1 MLRFGVVRS
10 VHPARG
16 SSDPPK
22 RGTQGPWASYSGRVL
37 VNGHFEGSI
46 VGRADAVRGLTELV
60 GTSRLVTLIGPGGVG
75 KSTLAAEVIDEVEPE
90 FGRVVVVP
98 LADADD
104 DAEVLRVAAASLA
117 EEAELSLEGFVAALA
132 ATPTLLVLDNC
143 EHVVD
148 AAATL
153 VSSVTRQAPEARVV
167 ATSRR
172 PLDLSGE
179 AIWPV
184 WPLAVPAED
193 TTVDLALATASV
205 QLFVERARSVAPTFD
220 LDDDNLRLVI
230 DICRLADGVPL
241 VLELA
246 AALVRT
252 QPLGAIRDVMAD
264 SGVET
269 VSRDVLDHHRSVAA
283 SLDWSRRFLAAD
295 DLDLF
300 DRLAVFVGG
309 FRSDAVEAVAPGCD
323 ATALRRLVD
332 HSLVQFDPRSGR
344 YRILEPVRRDSLAR
358 LDPTALESARSAH
371 VSYCAGVV
379 ELIHRA
385 RHAPDPENEFPSF
398 WAEAANI
405 RAALRRLRAEGDL
418 ERYFS
423 LVGPIAPWIVHY
435 VPSERPTEWEELIG
449 TPGLDIPPSWRAN
462 VQLALAFHASHRA
475 RHQDAL
481 RYSEA
486 AQRHVADDDIHTAL
500 AELASGNAHLELGA
514 VDAARAAY
522 RRSIELAAEMGEVYP
537 GMLGRIALARLDPDD
552 PETTAHLEDALEMAR
567 GGYAA
572 MHSLIA
578 AQLAGRAQRQDRPSD
593 AVRLADEAVEQARRT
608 TAGEVLASALTTR
621 AELAIAVGDRSLAA
635 GLLDEAGAVG
645 RIIAH
650 QPLLDR
656 IDAALDELESTVN
669 ASTTALTPTDGLVE
683 PLSERELGVLRLLRG
698 DLTQRE
704 IGDELYIAA
713 STVKSHIKS
722 IYRKLGVG
730 KRSHA
735 ITRAGELGLFD

>member
-1 MLRFGVVRS
+1 M
-10 VHPARG
+10 
-16 SSDPPK
+16 
-22 RGTQGPWASYSGRVL
+22 L
-37 VNGHFEGSI
+37 VNSPSGGSI

-60 GTSRLVTLIGPGGVG
+60 AGSRLVTLIGPGGVG

-90 FGRVVVVP
+90 FGQIVVVP

-104 DAEVLRVAAASLA
+104 DSEVLRVAAAALA
-117 EEAELSLEGFVAALA
+117 EEAELSLDGFVASVSAM
-132 ATPTLLVLDNC
+132 PTLLVLDNC

-153 VSSVTRQAPEARVV
+153 VGAVIRGADEVRVL

-193 TTVDLALATASV
+193 TTVDLALGTASV
-205 QLFVERARSVAPTFD
+205 QLFVERARNVAPTFD
-220 LDDDNLRLVI
+220 LDEDNLGAVV

-252 QPLGAIRDVMAD
+252 QPLAAIRTVMTE

-269 VSRDVLDHHRSVAA
+269 ASRDVLDHHRSVAA
-283 SLDWSRRFLAAD
+283 SLDWSRRFLPGT

-309 FRSDAVEAVAPGCD
+309 FRADAVEAVAPDSDLG
-323 ATALRRLVD
+323 ALRRLVD

-358 LDPTALESARSAH
+358 LAADELAAAQAAH
-371 VSYCAGVV
+371 VTYCVRVV
-379 ELIHRA
+379 DQIHRA
-385 RHAPDPENEFPSF
+385 RHAPDPENEFPRF

-405 RAALRRLRAEGDL
+405 RAALRRLRGDDDIEG
-418 ERYFS
+418 YFS

-435 VPSERPTEWEELIG
+435 VPSERPSEWEALLDR
-449 TPGLDIPPSWRAN
+449 PGVEIPSAWRAN
-462 VQLALAFHASHRA
+462 ISLALAFHASHRA

-481 RYSEA
+481 RYAEA
-486 AQRHVADDDIHTAL
+486 AQLHVPDDDIHVAL
-500 AELASGNAHLELGA
+500 AELASGNAHVELGA
-514 VDAARAAY
+514 TDAARSSY
-522 RRSIELAAEMGEVYP
+522 RRTIELATDTGETYP

-552 PETTAHLEDALEMAR
+552 PETTAYLEDALEMAR
-567 GGYAA
+567 DGFAA
-572 MHSLIA
+572 MHSMIA
-578 AQLAGRAQRQDRPSD
+578 AELAGRSHRQQRHLD
-593 AVRLADEAVEQARRT
+593 AIRLADEAIEQARRT
-608 TAGEVLASALTTR
+608 TAGEILASALTTR
-621 AELAIAVGDRSLAA
+621 AELAIADGERTMA
-635 GLLDEAGAVG
+635 GELLDEAGAVG
-645 RIIAH
+645 RIIGH
-650 QPLLDR
+650 QPLLAR
-656 IDAALDELESTVN
+656 IDDAWQALDAG
-669 ASTTALTPTDGLVE
+669 ASSLHDGSVSANGGLIE

>member
-1 MLRFGVVRS
+1 M
-10 VHPARG
+10 
-16 SSDPPK
+16 
-22 RGTQGPWASYSGRVL
+22 
-37 VNGHFEGSI
+37 NGHFEGSI

-60 GTSRLVTLIGPGGVG
+60 AASRLVTLIGPGGVG

-90 FGRVVVVP
+90 FGRVVMVP

-148 AAATL
+148 AAASL
-153 VSSVTRQAPEARVV
+153 VSSVTRRVPEVQVV

-184 WPLAVPAED
+184 WPLAVPAEE
-193 TTVDLALATASV
+193 TRVELALATASV

-220 LDDDNLRLVI
+220 LDDDNLRLVV

-252 QPLGAIRDVMAD
+252 EPLAAIRDVMAD

-269 VSRDVLDHHRSVAA
+269 ASRDVLDHHRSVAA
-283 SLDWSRRFLAAD
+283 SLDWSRRFLTAQ

-309 FRSDAVEAVAPGCD
+309 FRADAIEAVVPGGD
-323 ATALRRLVD
+323 PTALRRLVD

-344 YRILEPVRRDSLAR
+344 YRILEPVRRDSLTR
-358 LDPTALESARSAH
+358 LGPVALERAQAAH

-385 RHAPDPENEFPSF
+385 RHAPDPDNEFPRF

-405 RAALRRLRAEGDL
+405 RGALRRLRTDGEI

-435 VPSERPTEWEELIG
+435 VPSERPAEWEELLG
-449 TPGLDIPPSWRAN
+449 TPDLNIPDAWRAN

-481 RYSEA
+481 RYAEA
-486 AQRHVADDDIHTAL
+486 AQLHAPDDDIHRAL

-514 VDAARAAY
+514 TEAARASY
-522 RRSIELAAEMGEVYP
+522 RRTVDLAAEMGEVYP
-537 GMLGRIALARLDPDD
+537 GILGRIALARLDPDD
-552 PETTAHLEDALEMAR
+552 PETTAFLEDALEMAR
-567 GGYAA
+567 GGFAA

-578 AQLAGRAQRQDRPSD
+578 AELAGRAHRQDRRSD
-593 AVRLADEAVEQARRT
+593 AARLADEAVVQARRT
-608 TAGEVLASALTTR
+608 TTGEVLASALTTR

-656 IDAALDELESTVN
+656 IDAAWDELERTAVAAGPSPI
-669 ASTTALTPTDGLVE
+669 ASGGLVE
-683 PLSERELGVLRLLRG
+683 PLSDRELGVLRLLRG

-735 ITRAGELGLFD
+735 ITRAAELGLFD

>member
-1 MLRFGVVRS
+1 M
-10 VHPARG
+10 
-16 SSDPPK
+16 
-22 RGTQGPWASYSGRVL
+22 L
-37 VNGHFEGSI
+37 VNGHSGGSI

-60 GTSRLVTLIGPGGVG
+60 AGSRLVTLIGPGGVG
-75 KSTLAAEVIDEVEPE
+75 KSTLATELIDEIEPE
-90 FGRVVVVP
+90 FNQVVVVP

-104 DAEVLRVAAASLA
+104 DAEVLRVAAAALA
-117 EEAELSLEGFVAALA
+117 EEAELSLEGFVASIS
-132 ATPTLLVLDNC
+132 ATSTLLVLDNC

-148 AAATL
+148 AAAAL
-153 VSSVTRQAPEARVV
+153 VGAVIRQASDVRVL

-193 TTVDLALATASV
+193 ISVDLALGTASV
-205 QLFVERARSVAPTFD
+205 QLFVERARNVAPTFD
-220 LDDDNLRLVI
+220 LDEDNLRVVV

-252 QPLGAIRDVMAD
+252 QPLAAIRDVMAD

-269 VSRDVLDHHRSVAA
+269 ARRDVLDHHRSVAA
-283 SLDWSRRFLAAD
+283 SLDWSRRFLADA

-309 FRSDAVEAVAPGCD
+309 FRAAAVEAVAPDCD
-323 ATALRRLVD
+323 PAALRRLVD

-358 LDPTALESARSAH
+358 LDPETVATAQAAH
-371 VSYCAGVV
+371 VAYCARVV
-379 ELIHRA
+379 EQIHVA
-385 RHAPDPENEFPSF
+385 RHAPDPENEFPRF

-405 RAALRRLRAEGDL
+405 RAALRRLRAEGDI
-418 ERYFS
+418 EAYFS

-435 VPSERPTEWEELIG
+435 VPSERPAEWEELLD
-449 TPGLDIPPSWRAN
+449 TPGLDIPAAWRAN
-462 VQLALAFHASHRA
+462 ISLALAFHASHRT
-475 RHQDAL
+475 RHHDAL
-481 RYSEA
+481 RYAEA
-486 AQRHVADDDIHTAL
+486 AQHHVADDDIHVAL
-500 AELASGNAHLELGA
+500 AELATGNAHLELGA
-514 VDAARAAY
+514 TEAARSSY
-522 RRSIELAAEMGEVYP
+522 RRTIELAADMGETYP

-552 PETTAHLEDALEMAR
+552 PETTAYLEDALEMAR
-567 GGYAA
+567 GGFAA
-572 MHSLIA
+572 MHSMIA
-578 AQLAGRAQRQDRPSD
+578 AELAGRSHRQQRRRD
-593 AVRLADEAVEQARRT
+593 AVRLADEAIEQARRT
-608 TAGEVLASALTTR
+608 TAGEILASALTTR
-621 AELAIAVGDRSLAA
+621 AELAIAGDDRSGAA
-635 GLLDEAGAVG
+635 ELLDEAGAVA
-645 RIIAH
+645 RIIGH
-650 QPLLDR
+650 QPLLHR
-656 IDAALDELESTVN
+656 IEEAWGALERGAATSEPGA
-669 ASTTALTPTDGLVE
+669 ASNGGLVE

-722 IYRKLGVG
+722 IYRKLGVS